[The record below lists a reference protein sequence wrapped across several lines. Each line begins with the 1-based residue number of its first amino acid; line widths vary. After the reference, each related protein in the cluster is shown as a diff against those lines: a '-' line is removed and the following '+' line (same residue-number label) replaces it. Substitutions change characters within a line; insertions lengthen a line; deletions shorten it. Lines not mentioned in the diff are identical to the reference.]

1 MSGAFIMDASVGFAW
16 VYPSQASAET
26 DKLLEEV
33 EAGAAAVVP
42 SFWFLEMA
50 NSLLAAQRRKLLSAA
65 ERRTALDKLSKLN
78 LTVDEE
84 IVQTAFRKTSELAEK
99 HGLSVYDAA
108 YLEAALRRKLP
119 LGSRDAPLREAA
131 KRCGIRVRG

>member
-1 MSGAFIMDASVGFAW
+1 MSDAFIVDASVGLAW

-26 DKLLEEV
+26 EKLLEDV
-33 EAGAAAVVP
+33 EAGAAVIVP
-42 SFWFLEMA
+42 SLWFWEVA
-50 NSLLAAQRRKLLSAA
+50 NGLLAGQRRKLITAA
-65 ERRTALDKLSKLN
+65 ERKTALEKLSGLN

-84 IVQTAFRKTSELAEK
+84 TSQAAFRKTSELAER

-119 LGSRDAPLREAA
+119 LGSRDRPLRAAA
-131 KRCGIRVRG
+131 KKCGVKVRG

>member
-16 VYPSQASAET
+16 VYPSKASAET

-99 HGLSVYDAA
+99 HGLSVYHAA